1 MALVLDAGALIA
13 IERRD
18 RATIARLVRAH
29 EEAEPV
35 VTTAVVVAQVIRKR
49 ARQVTLERVLAGVEE
64 FSFDSEVALRV
75 GQLLSSSGTSD
86 VVDAAVALLASP
98 GDEVLTSDVSDLRLL
113 LPKRSVKLTAI

>member
-64 FSFDSEVALRV
+64 FSFDSEVARRV